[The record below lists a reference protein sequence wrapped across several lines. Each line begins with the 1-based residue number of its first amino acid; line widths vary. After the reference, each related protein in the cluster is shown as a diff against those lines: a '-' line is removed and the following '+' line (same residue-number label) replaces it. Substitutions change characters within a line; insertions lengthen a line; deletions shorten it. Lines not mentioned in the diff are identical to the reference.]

1 MIRTI
6 AYKEFLEM
14 VRDGRLQW
22 AAAIVFVLLLTALA
36 VGWSHYQEIS
46 AQHELSQKTVR
57 NQWLNQ
63 PEQNPPMPS
72 SPRRFCLLS
81 IREWNPMWGLQSG
94 WKPTTRISSRLDRQ
108 RMPPP
113 FSASAN

>member
-14 VRDGRLQW
+14 VRDGRLQC

-46 AQHELSQKTVR
+46 PQQ
-57 NQWLNQ
+57 
-63 PEQNPPMPS
+63 
-72 SPRRFCLLS
+72 
-81 IREWNPMWGLQSG
+81 
-94 WKPTTRISSRLDRQ
+94 
-108 RMPPP
+108 
-113 FSASAN
+113 